1 VSFGIG
7 SRKNRNG
14 KKILGILKKAPSK
27 NFLEFFQTNH
37 HSGKTLT
44 YLCPH
49 APLAR
54 VTTQE
59 DSKEAVLG
67 QKLD

>member
-1 VSFGIG
+1 VHSKILFFFEGG
-7 SRKNRNG
+7 V
-14 KKILGILKKAPSK
+14 KKI
-27 NFLEFFQTNH
+27 FWEFFQTNQ

-54 VTTQE
+54 VITQE